1 MSLPAS
7 FSNWFRRL
15 KTVVDYFITPKE
27 YGGRVSGKKQK
38 DVKLFAGR
46 LKTYFT
52 INTAFFLFIGMLLI
66 DLVIVKLDQKA
77 LLKSEISKGFFLL
90 SAFESS
96 LQQSAEEENSFFNIK
111 TKCLFSTFLKESGF
125 NFALFIDMQKRK
137 YSFGE
142 CEINRNKL
150 VLLSKKALLTEK
162 RITSFSDSIRP
173 GSIWG
178 VLWKKKRY
186 LIISSPLSIN
196 KDSTASVSIV
206 FDLVKI
212 YNQTGQT
219 QKIIFIYLLIN
230 TAILTFISVKRI
242 SRVTL
247 KPLKRLLNNAEEF
260 REDGDMLFLIHEK
273 ESDEFSRLS
282 SSLNRM
288 LQRIANDKEKLK
300 ATVRS
305 LKKTNLKLKEA
316 QKELV
321 KAEKLASVGRL
332 SAGIAHEIGN
342 PISIVIGYL
351 ELLKQQD
358 ISNSEKN
365 DFLHR
370 AKDEINRINKIIRQ
384 LLDFSRT
391 SEENIKHIS
400 VHEIIDDIL
409 QIANRQPWL
418 SGIII
423 ELRLAAAKDTINADS
438 DQLRQVFMNLI
449 INASDSI
456 ASSPEKIKG
465 KIYITTENI
474 EKTLFGA
481 AEPVQMLKIMVTD
494 NGPGISE
501 ADIENIFDP
510 FYTTKEPGEGT
521 GLGLYVCFM
530 IIDKM
535 SGKIEVKSSEYNT
548 TISITLPLLN
558 HHF

>member
-1 MSLPAS
+1 
-7 FSNWFRRL
+7 L

-178 VLWKKKRY
+178 ILWKEKRY

-206 FDLVKI
+206 LDLVKI

-260 REDGDMLFLIHEK
+260 REDGDMFLIHAK

-332 SAGIAHEIGN
+332 SAGIAHDSGN

-365 DFLHR
+365 DFLYR

-510 FYTTKEPGEGT
+510 FYTTKEPGKGT

>member
-7 FSNWFRRL
+7 FSNWSRRL
-15 KTVVDYFITPKE
+15 KTVVDYLITPKE
-27 YGGRVSGKKQK
+27 YGGRLSGKKQK
-38 DVKLFAGR
+38 DIKLFAGR

-66 DLVIVKLDQKA
+66 DLVIVKLDQKV

-96 LQQSAEEENSFFNIK
+96 LQQSAEEENSFFSIK
-111 TKCLFSTFLKESGF
+111 TKYLFRTLLKESGF
-125 NFALFIDMQKRK
+125 NFALFIDMQKKK
-137 YSFGE
+137 YFFGE

-150 VLLSKKALLTEK
+150 VILSKKAGLTEK
-162 RITSFSDSIRP
+162 SIISFSDSIRS
-173 GSIWG
+173 GSIWS
-178 VLWKKKRY
+178 VLWKEKRY

-196 KDSTASVSIV
+196 KDLTASVSIV
-206 FDLVKI
+206 LDLVKI

-242 SRVTL
+242 SRATVT
-247 KPLKRLLNNAEEF
+247 PLKRLLNNAEEF
-260 REDGDMLFLIHEK
+260 REDGDMFLIHAK

-288 LQRIANDKEKLK
+288 LQRIGNDKEKLK
-300 ATVRS
+300 ATVMS
-305 LKKTNLKLKEA
+305 LEKINLKLKEA

-358 ISNSEKN
+358 ISNNEKN

-370 AKDEINRINKIIRQ
+370 AKDEINRINTIIRQ

-391 SEENIKHIS
+391 SEENIKNIS
-400 VHEIIDDIL
+400 VHEIINDIS
-409 QIANRQPWL
+409 QISKIQPWL
-418 SGIII
+418 SGITI

-438 DQLRQVFMNLI
+438 NQLRQVFMNLI

-474 EKTLFGA
+474 EKIFFGA
-481 AEPVQMLKIMVTD
+481 AEPVQMLKIMFTD

-510 FYTTKEPGEGT
+510 FYTTKEPGKGT

-548 TISITLPLLN
+548 TLSITLPLLN

>member
-1 MSLPAS
+1 M
-7 FSNWFRRL
+7 
-15 KTVVDYFITPKE
+15 KTVVDYLITPKE
-27 YGGRVSGKKQK
+27 YGGRLSGKKQK

-66 DLVIVKLDQKA
+66 DLVIVKLDQKV
-77 LLKSEISKGFFLL
+77 LLKSEILKGFFLL

-96 LQQSAEEENSFFNIK
+96 LQQSAEEENSFFSIK
-111 TKCLFSTFLKESGF
+111 TKCLFRTFLKESGF

-137 YSFGE
+137 YFFGK

-150 VLLSKKALLTEK
+150 VVLSKKAGLTEK
-162 RITSFSDSIRP
+162 RIISFSDSIRS

-178 VLWKKKRY
+178 VLWKEQRY
-186 LIISSPLSIN
+186 LIIFSPLSIN
-196 KDSTASVSIV
+196 KDSSASVSIV
-206 FDLVKI
+206 LDLVKI

-242 SRVTL
+242 SRATVT
-247 KPLKRLLNNAEEF
+247 PLKRLLNNAEEF
-260 REDGDMLFLIHEK
+260 REDGDMFLIHAK

-288 LQRIANDKEKLK
+288 LQRIANDKEKLRV
-300 ATVRS
+300 TVRS
-305 LKKTNLKLKEA
+305 LEKTNLKLKEA

-342 PISIVIGYL
+342 PISIIIGYL
-351 ELLKQQD
+351 ELLKQQN
-358 ISNSEKN
+358 ISNNEKN

-370 AKDEINRINKIIRQ
+370 AKDEINRINTIIRQ

-391 SEENIKHIS
+391 SEENIKNIS
-400 VHEIIDDIL
+400 VHEIINDIS
-409 QIANRQPWL
+409 QISKIQPWL
-418 SGIII
+418 SGITI

-438 DQLRQVFMNLI
+438 NQLRQVFMNLI

-474 EKTLFGA
+474 EKIFFGA
-481 AEPVQMLKIMVTD
+481 AEPVQMLKIMFTD

-510 FYTTKEPGEGT
+510 FYTTKEPGKGT

>member
-1 MSLPAS
+1 M
-7 FSNWFRRL
+7 
-15 KTVVDYFITPKE
+15 
-27 YGGRVSGKKQK
+27 
-38 DVKLFAGR
+38 FAGR
-46 LKTYFT
+46 LKTYLT
-52 INTAFFLFIGMLLI
+52 INTAFFLFIGMLLLY
-66 DLVIVKLDQKA
+66 LVIVKLDQKA

-90 SAFESS
+90 SVFESS
-96 LQQSAEEENSFFNIK
+96 LQQPGAAAENAFFSVK
-111 TKCLFSTFLKESGF
+111 TRCLLRTFLKESGF
-125 NFALFIDMQKRK
+125 NFALFINMQKK
-137 YSFGE
+137 IYSFGE

-150 VLLSKKALLTEK
+150 VDLSKQAGLTGK
-162 RITSFSDSIRP
+162 RIISFSDSIRP
-173 GSIWG
+173 GSGWSDSLRGIF
-178 VLWKKKRY
+178 WKDKRY
-186 LIISSPLSIN
+186 LIISSPISIN
-196 KDSTASVSIV
+196 KDSTASGSIV
-206 FDLVKI
+206 LDLVKI

-230 TAILTFISVKRI
+230 TAILTLISVKRI
-242 SRVTL
+242 SRATV

-260 REDGDMLFLIHEK
+260 REDGEMFLIHAK

-282 SSLNRM
+282 FALNRM

-300 ATVRS
+300 ATIKS

-351 ELLKQQD
+351 ELLKQHD
-358 ISNSEKN
+358 ISNNEKN

-370 AKDEINRINKIIRQ
+370 AKDEINRINTIIRQ

-391 SEENIKHIS
+391 SEENIKNIS
-400 VHEIIDDIL
+400 VHEIINDISN
-409 QIANRQPWL
+409 ISKIQPWL
-418 SGIII
+418 SSIII
-423 ELRLAAAKDTINADS
+423 ELRLAAAKNTITADS

-465 KIYITTENI
+465 KISITTENI

-481 AEPVQMLKIMVTD
+481 AEPIQMLKIMFTD

-501 ADIENIFDP
+501 ADVENIFDP
-510 FYTTKEPGEGT
+510 FYTTKEPGKGT

>member
-1 MSLPAS
+1 M
-7 FSNWFRRL
+7 F
-15 KTVVDYFITPKE
+15 
-27 YGGRVSGKKQK
+27 
-38 DVKLFAGR
+38 
-46 LKTYFT
+46 
-52 INTAFFLFIGMLLI
+52 LI
-66 DLVIVKLDQKA
+66 DIVAVRLDRKT
-77 LLKSEISKGFFLL
+77 LLKSEISKGFILL
-90 SAFESS
+90 AAFESI
-96 LQQSAEEENSFFNIK
+96 LQQSSEQKNDCFNIQ
-111 TKCLFSTFLKESGF
+111 TKCLLRTLLKESGF
-125 NFALFIDMQKRK
+125 TLALFTDRQKRK
-137 YSFGE
+137 YSFGK
-142 CEINRNKL
+142 CEINQNKL
-150 VLLSKKALLTEK
+150 LALSEKAGLTEK
-162 RITSFSDSIRP
+162 RIISFSDSIRT

-178 VLWKKKRY
+178 VLWKEKRY

-206 FDLVKI
+206 LDLIKI
-212 YNQTGQT
+212 YNQAGLT

-230 TAILTFISVKRI
+230 TAILTFISVKQI

-260 REDGDMLFLIHEK
+260 REDEDMLFLIHEK

-288 LQRIANDKEKLK
+288 LQRIANDKKKLK
-300 ATVRS
+300 DTVRS
-305 LKKTNLKLKEA
+305 LEKTNLKLKEA

-342 PISIVIGYL
+342 PISIVTGYL

-358 ISNSEKN
+358 ISNNEKN

-391 SEENIKHIS
+391 SEENIKQIS
-400 VHEIIDDIL
+400 VHEIIDDIS
-409 QIANRQPWL
+409 QITNKQPWL
-418 SGIII
+418 SYTII
-423 ELRLAAAKDTINADS
+423 ELRLAAAKDTVNADS
-438 DQLRQVFMNLI
+438 DQLRQVLINLI

-465 KIYITTENI
+465 KIYIITENI
-474 EKTLFGA
+474 EKTFFGA
-481 AEPVQMLKIMVTD
+481 TEPVQMLKIMVTD
-494 NGPGISE
+494 NGPGISK

-510 FYTTKEPGEGT
+510 FYTTKEPGKGT

-535 SGKIEVKSSEYNT
+535 GGKIEVESSEYNT
-548 TISITLPLLN
+548 TIAIILPLLLRR
-558 HHF
+558 HDG

>member
-15 KTVVDYFITPKE
+15 KTVVDYLITPKE
-27 YGGRVSGKKQK
+27 YGGRLSGKKQK

-66 DLVIVKLDQKA
+66 DLVIVKLDQKV
-77 LLKSEISKGFFLL
+77 LLKSEILKGFFLL

-96 LQQSAEEENSFFNIK
+96 LQQSAEEENSFFSIK
-111 TKCLFSTFLKESGF
+111 TKCLFRTFLKESGF

-137 YSFGE
+137 YFFGK

-150 VLLSKKALLTEK
+150 VVLSKKAGLTEK
-162 RITSFSDSIRP
+162 RIISFSDSIRS

-178 VLWKKKRY
+178 VLWKEQRY
-186 LIISSPLSIN
+186 LIIFSPLSIN
-196 KDSTASVSIV
+196 KDSSASVSIV
-206 FDLVKI
+206 LDLVKI

-242 SRVTL
+242 SRATVT
-247 KPLKRLLNNAEEF
+247 PLKRLLNNAEEF
-260 REDGDMLFLIHEK
+260 REDGDMFLIHAK

-288 LQRIANDKEKLK
+288 LQRIANDKEKLRV
-300 ATVRS
+300 TVRS
-305 LKKTNLKLKEA
+305 LEKTNLKLKEA

-342 PISIVIGYL
+342 PISIIIGYL
-351 ELLKQQD
+351 ELLKQQN
-358 ISNSEKN
+358 ISNNEKN

-370 AKDEINRINKIIRQ
+370 AKDEINRINTIIRQ

-391 SEENIKHIS
+391 SEENIKNIS
-400 VHEIIDDIL
+400 VHEIINDIS
-409 QIANRQPWL
+409 QISKIQPWL
-418 SGIII
+418 SGITI

-438 DQLRQVFMNLI
+438 NQLRQVFMNLI

-474 EKTLFGA
+474 EKIFFGA
-481 AEPVQMLKIMVTD
+481 AEPVQMLKIMFTD

-510 FYTTKEPGEGT
+510 FYTTKEPGKGT